1 MMQFDLLIPSHGGIN
16 PISHLLQSLHD
27 QTILPTRLVI
37 LVRQE
42 KTVAQLQEFI
52 NEVHLVL
59 DGLDIDIV
67 VLHSSYTDHNP
78 WHGVGY
84 DRHFLITQAQS
95 EYLCM
100 IDEDNVLPPKQLDL
114 WIQSYTQVVQTTW
127 KEAIVSPTIMRR
139 GKIQSQWIIW
149 FTYLFPKYQFWRLTD
164 KPWHEVK
171 MLWANS
177 LFGRTAI
184 FQQIQF
190 DPLFTWSYEDIDFT
204 TRVRLAW
211 YSVIVLRDCII
222 DHQEWRKT
230 RLQELFLWNPTTARI
245 RSCNRILR
253 VRKTATRR
261 QKIQYLGVWVWVQTW
276 WRMVF
281 VFQHG
286 GKQKRPII
294 WSIFR
299 WIREGIWKKL

>member
-42 KTVAQLQEFI
+42 KTVSELQEFI
-52 NEVHLVL
+52 KQVHHVL
-59 DGLDIDIV
+59 DGFDIDIV
-67 VLHSSYTDHNP
+67 VLHSSYTDHNH
-78 WHGVGY
+78 WHWVGY

-100 IDEDNVLPPKQLDL
+100 IDEDNVLPPRQLDI
-114 WIQSYTQVVQTTW
+114 WIQLYTQVVKTIL

-149 FTYLFPKYQFWRLTD
+149 FTYFFPKYQFWHLKD

-184 FQQIQF
+184 FQQVQF
-190 DPLFTWSYEDIDFT
+190 DPLFAGSYEDIDFSS
-204 TRVRLAW
+204 RVVKTW
-211 YSVIVLRDCII
+211 YAVVVLRDCWI

-253 VRKTATRR
+253 VSKTATLR
-261 QKIQYLGVWVWVQTW
+261 QKIQYFGVWVWVQTW
-276 WRMVF
+276 WRILF
-281 VFQHG
+281 VIKHG
-286 GKQKRPII
+286 WKQKRPII

-299 WIREGIWKKL
+299 WIRDGICKKL